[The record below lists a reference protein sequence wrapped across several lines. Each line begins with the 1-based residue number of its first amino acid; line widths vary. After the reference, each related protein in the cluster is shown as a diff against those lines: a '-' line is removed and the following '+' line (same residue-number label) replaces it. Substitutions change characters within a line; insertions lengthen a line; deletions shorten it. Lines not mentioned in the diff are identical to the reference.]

1 MKYVPKPVLPR
12 LLIPDEKQNNNDENT
27 FKTLV
32 LNKYKHYKRDYN
44 TKDTKLSKFFAY
56 KTRKSHKTR
65 QQQLSGIFP
74 KKPVKPVIF
83 LTTRKACVY
92 NSRVLNI
99 PPPHTV
105 KSSVN
110 NKKATFVYI
119 TVL

>member
-1 MKYVPKPVLPR
+1 MLPR
-12 LLIPDEKQNNNDENT
+12 FLVPDENQNNNDENT

-65 QQQLSGIFP
+65 QQQLSRIFP
-74 KKPVKPVIF
+74 KKTVKPVIF

-92 NSRVLNI
+92 NSRVLNNKNI
-99 PPPHTV
+99 SNH
-105 KSSVN
+105 SSDHFQPRCFMLN
-110 NKKATFVYI
+110 INIKTSI
-119 TVL
+119 LS